1 MKRRDLISIVAAMM
15 IAPAFAAIA
24 DESQMKVVDQAIES
38 GKPLLVHV
46 TAPWCETCQ
55 AQKPIVKDLL
65 SRPDFS
71 SLTKV
76 DIDFDSQKDVLAK
89 LRVTTQSTMI
99 VFKDGKE
106 INRQVGQ
113 TDPAAIEALF
123 KEAL

>member
-1 MKRRDLISIVAAMM
+1 MKRRNLVAIATAMTLL
-15 IAPAFAAIA
+15 PAFFVVA
-24 DESQMKVVDQAIES
+24 DESQMRQVDQAIES
-38 GKPLLVHV
+38 GKPILVHV

-65 SRPDFS
+65 SRPDLS
-71 SLTKV
+71 GLTKIDV
-76 DIDFDSQKDVLAK
+76 DFDSQKDVLAK

-106 INRQVGQ
+106 VDRQVGQ
-113 TDPAAIEALF
+113 TDPAAIEALL